1 MTTVPRSQDEA
12 VGTESIQLEIGQIAR
27 GAGLGLG
34 GNIYYYFIN
43 FLFGILV
50 ARQIGAEAFGLYTL
64 GVTAVTLLARF
75 SVVGLDRGSLRYV
88 SIKRRE
94 GEGAAMWQVIWIS
107 IGIGLIVSLVV
118 AAALA
123 FYPQFFLKLFH
134 WEDKKALLSLFP
146 ILALALPAMTMTSIG
161 IAGTQAFRTLRYR
174 ALISNFILPTVKLL
188 ATLALLFVLGVGAL
202 PPTIGFVSAQILG
215 GALSV
220 YFLWRLARKITR
232 KVKWES
238 GLLSELMRYSL
249 PLLLSSVLVYLNGR
263 TEIMVLGIF
272 NQANFSGIYN
282 AALRLAGLSLLV
294 LTAFNAIFA
303 PVIADLHHRERMA
316 ELGALFKLVT
326 RWVIIVA
333 MPIFLVQMLYPHQ
346 LIGLFGKDFASGAL
360 ALRILSI
367 GTLIN
372 FSTGAV
378 GIMLLMSGHSGLAMF
393 NSLLT
398 LAITLTLDFLLIRY
412 FGITGA
418 AIAGMLSIALVN
430 LINLGEVWY
439 ILRIHPY
446 NRYTLRPFIA
456 AAPAL
461 VGGWLWSLWL
471 PVGNIL
477 ELGAASV
484 VVGLIY
490 VAALLAMGWNND
502 DRVMMAA
509 LSKRF
514 RRLMPGRLAR

>member
-1 MTTVPRSQDEA
+1 MTTEPRVQEEG
-12 VGTESIQLEIGQIAR
+12 VRPERIQTEIGQIAR

-50 ARQIGAEAFGLYTL
+50 ARQVGAEAFGLYTL

-94 GEGAAMWQVIWIS
+94 GEGAAMWQVIWTS
-107 IGIGLIVSLVV
+107 IGIGLAVSLAA

-123 FYPQFFLKLFH
+123 FYPEFFLKLFH
-134 WEDKKALLSLFP
+134 WDDKKALLKLFP
-146 ILALALPAMTMTSIG
+146 IFALALPAMTMTSIG

-174 ALISNFILPTVKLL
+174 ALIPNFILPTVKLL
-188 ATLALLFVLGVGAL
+188 VTLALLFALGVSAL
-202 PPTIGFVSAQILG
+202 PPTVGFVSAQILG
-215 GALSV
+215 GVLSV
-220 YFLWRLARKITR
+220 YFLWRLASKITR
-232 KVKWES
+232 KVQWEP

-272 NQANFSGIYN
+272 NQANASGIYN
-282 AALRLAGLSLLV
+282 AALRLAGLTMLV

-303 PVIADLHHRERMA
+303 PVIADLHHRSQME

-333 MPIFLVQMLYPHQ
+333 MPIFLVQILFPHQ

-378 GIMLLMSGHSGLAMF
+378 GIMLLMSGHSSLAMF
-393 NSLLT
+393 NSFLT
-398 LAITLTLDFLLIRY
+398 LTIALSLDFLLIRPY
-412 FGITGA
+412 GILGA
-418 AIAGMLSIALVN
+418 AIAGMISIALVN
-430 LINLGEVWY
+430 LINLGEVRY
-439 ILRIHPY
+439 LLGIHPY
-446 NRYTLRPFIA
+446 NRYTLRPFAA

-461 VGGWLWSLWL
+461 LGGWLWSRWL

-477 ELGAASV
+477 ELMVAAAVMS
-484 VVGLIY
+484 LIY
-490 VAALLAMGWNND
+490 VAALLVMGWNED
-502 DRVMMAA
+502 DRMMMAA

-514 RRLMPGRLAR
+514 RRLMPGRKGG